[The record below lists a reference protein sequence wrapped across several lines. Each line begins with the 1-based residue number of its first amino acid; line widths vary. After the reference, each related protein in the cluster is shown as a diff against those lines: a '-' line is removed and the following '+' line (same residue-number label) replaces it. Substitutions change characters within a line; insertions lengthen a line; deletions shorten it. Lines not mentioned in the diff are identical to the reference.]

1 MKNYT
6 ILRGLAA
13 LALFT
18 CVSSCQD
25 EEFGYT
31 TDQIK
36 LSKYDRIFEQTF
48 GTIDEKQDFSM
59 ATLVKANINLS
70 QIEGTSKMNI
80 MTGDP
85 RLSTTRLLGQVML
98 QDGVGSINFDAIKGN
113 DKVFVTV
120 EQDNKYKVFRE
131 YTIVN
136 GMINVGD
143 EEPVSTRTTET
154 SPVLTRAFSS
164 SPSTKAEDPVE
175 TCMKYQ
181 EFDHEEIR
189 TSGGSQKSLDAWYA
203 DVRSYA
209 GQYNASQFFK
219 DESVRHFVQ
228 ISSIDWEN
236 SSLVLKSSA
245 TLNDSELIS
254 WKGTVKTGQEWIE
267 YVRNNYSQASNYG
280 YSNDNCPFTPESILD
295 YDGSSDG
302 NWWKVTKFIWDDPQ
316 LKVGAEKCAAGS
328 IITYNGQTKSLND
341 WKTDASNNLANIAA
355 NTYDGPWENSSFK
368 LNQTDCAWNAPGAT
382 YVGLFPE
389 SHWELPEGIT
399 RVPVYHD
406 NKIKVQ
412 YLNGVET
419 GSVEPWLRGIGQKLY
434 GSEGFF
440 CEQNYYW
447 GPKETTFDKTILYG
461 NSDSE
466 KLATMQKIEAGFSI
480 TATGGP
486 IELPLIYAS
495 TGNLDQF
502 GYVIYDEGQDPLS
515 QPHYVLMD
523 NATPS
528 HNVYY
533 QGHRNGATWVDE
545 PVSFSGTE
553 AYYQFMKNYENGS
566 MKDKDNSPE
575 EMAIYL
581 KEFNTPVYGTSY
593 RLVEFDSSG
602 NASYN
607 ITAGKKIVFFLM
619 KVNKLDHTADI
630 NANVLYYSLPE
641 LNYRVGNIY
650 GGENHNSLTYKAGLA
665 PEGAVKATSWYADG
679 HYYLGF
685 EDGGYDEDLN
695 DIIFW
700 AEGGNPSTSIELYP
714 IKWHMNIDPS
724 GDGHLTDDSD
734 LYWVD
739 SYQAGY
745 PYQQPMTNPT
755 YGDVTFLGWATSP
768 LGDPIE
774 GSNEPGFIEGQ
785 TPAGGICYFARWDN
799 EITPVPDPEPMGWI
813 FACEDLGGTFDY
825 DFNDIVW
832 EVQRPDDTH
841 LKVKVLAAGG
851 TMDFAL
857 MFGNTTVCKKE
868 NAFTSPVAYDDII
881 NAGNGK
887 DGYTPV
893 VNTVSCSASWSIAN
907 NKGDFS
913 VLMSPKN
920 GNSWYI
926 TSYSKDSE
934 NTKFGK
940 APQIFVVASRYW
952 EWPKE
957 GILITQAYT
966 QFNSWVSNAEITN
979 FWSDKI
985 SKNVYSQ
992 HLDQKYVNIFVNEQS
1007 LINEAGIT
1015 VSKNSNGKYYEIF
1028 DPNMISET
1036 RTLCIEVQQGFSLLN
1051 NFVILDSEG
1060 KSLSQKLN
1068 IFSLGGSQV
1077 VEIEVDNVNKD
1088 QTYRLAF
1095 KNEGLFG
1102 QIKINRIYFKS
1113 K

>member
-1 MKNYT
+1 MKKYT
-6 ILRGLAA
+6 ILRGLVA

-18 CVSSCQD
+18 CLTSCQD

-31 TDQIK
+31 TEQIK
-36 LSKYDRIFEQTF
+36 LSKYDRVFEQTF
-48 GTIDEKQDFSM
+48 GEIDENQDFSM
-59 ATLVKANINLS
+59 ASLVKANVNLS
-70 QIEGTSKMNI
+70 GIEGTSKMNI

-85 RLSTTRLLGQVML
+85 RLATTRLLGQVML

-120 EQDNKYKVFRE
+120 EQDNKYKLFRE

-136 GMINVGD
+136 GMINVGA
-143 EEPVSTRTTET
+143 EEPTLTRSAET
-154 SPVLTRAFSS
+154 SFAATRAFSS

-175 TCMKYQ
+175 TCMRYQ

-189 TSGGSQKSLDAWYA
+189 TSGGAQKTLDAWYA
-203 DVRSYA
+203 DVRSYV

-228 ISSIDWEN
+228 ISSIDWDN
-236 SSLVLKSSA
+236 SDLKLKSNSRVEGD
-245 TLNDSELIS
+245 NIVVQPDP
-254 WKGTVKTGQEWIE
+254 
-267 YVRNNYSQASNYG
+267 NNPYWTN
-280 YSNDNCPFTPESILD
+280 
-295 YDGSSDG
+295 
-302 NWWKVTKFIWDDPQ
+302 
-316 LKVGAEKCAAGS
+316 
-328 IITYNGQTKSLND
+328 TKSIAD
-341 WKTDASNNLANIAA
+341 WKIDASNNLANIAA
-355 NTYDGPWENSSFK
+355 NTYGGPWENSSFK
-368 LNQTDCAWNAPGAT
+368 LNQTDCASNASGAT

-389 SHWELPEGIT
+389 SNWELPDGIT
-399 RVPVYHD
+399 KVPVYHD

-412 YLNGVET
+412 YLTGVET
-419 GSVEPWLRGIGQKLY
+419 GTVEPWLRGVGQKLY

-447 GPKETTFDKTILYG
+447 GPKETTFDKTTLYG

-466 KLATMQKIEAGFSI
+466 KLATMQKIESGFSI

-523 NATPS
+523 DATPS

-533 QGHRNGATWVDE
+533 QGYRNGATWVDE
-545 PVSFSGTE
+545 PVRFSGTE
-553 AYYQFMKNYENGS
+553 AYYNFMKNYENGS
-566 MKDKDNSPE
+566 MKDKDSSPE

-593 RLVEFDSSG
+593 RLVEFDSNG

-685 EDGGYDEDLN
+685 EDGGGDEDLN

-700 AEGGNPSTSIELYP
+700 AEGGNPSTDIVLCP
-714 IKWHMNIDPS
+714 VKWHMNIDPS
-724 GDGHLTDDSD
+724 RDGHLTDDSD
-734 LYWVD
+734 LYWAD
-739 SYQAGY
+739 AFQAGTTY
-745 PYQQPMTNPT
+745 HQPATNPT
-755 YGDVTFLGWATSP
+755 YGDVTFLGWATTP

-774 GSNEPGFIEGQ
+774 GSDEPGFIEGQ
-785 TPAGGICYFARWDN
+785 TPVGGICYFARWDN
-799 EITPVPDPEPMGWI
+799 EIPVVPDPEPMGWI

-832 EVQRPDDTH
+832 EVQRSDDTH

-857 MFGNTTVCKKE
+857 MFGNATVCRKE
-868 NAFTSPVAYDDII
+868 NAFTSTVEYDDII

-920 GNSWYI
+920 GDSWYI
-926 TSYSKDSE
+926 TSNSKDSE
-934 NTKFGK
+934 NVKFGK

-966 QFNSWVSNAEITN
+966 QFNSWVGNAEITN

-985 SKNVYSQ
+985 SNNVYSQ
-992 HLDQKYVNIFVNEQS
+992 HLSQDQRYVNIFVNEQS

-1015 VSKNSNGKYYEIF
+1015 VTKNSKGNYYEIF

-1036 RTLCIEVQQGFSLLN
+1036 RTLCIEVQQGFTLLN
-1051 NFVILDSEG
+1051 NFVILDNDG
-1060 KSLSQKLN
+1060 NSLVQKGN
-1068 IFSLGGSQV
+1068 IFSLGGKQV
-1077 VEIEVDNVNKD
+1077 VEIEINNTNKD
-1088 QTYRLAF
+1088 HTYRLAF
-1095 KNEGLFG
+1095 RNDGLFG